1 MDYSFCELNII
12 MSFEN
17 SLSAINVEI
26 PIIETKT
33 IGIFGKIENWIRT
46 HPHTSLFLFGII
58 IGFIAGKVI

>member
-1 MDYSFCELNII
+1 

-46 HPHTSLFLFGII
+46 HPHTALFLFGII